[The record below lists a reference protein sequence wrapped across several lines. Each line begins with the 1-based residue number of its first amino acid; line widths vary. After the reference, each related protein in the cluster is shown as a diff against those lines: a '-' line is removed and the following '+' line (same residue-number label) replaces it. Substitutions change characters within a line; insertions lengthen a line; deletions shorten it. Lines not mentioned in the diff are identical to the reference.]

1 MAERENDGSKQ
12 QRKEGLMSN
21 VKSPEDLSTL
31 SFHEL
36 LSYDIGISLKLEAG
50 WYDPKNTTKHAVPF
64 LSRNLLYVRRANHG
78 VVPTG
83 TKKRVVNTEQY
94 GQKKLNLL
102 LDLFHHEPDPL
113 IEDMSGSTTSE
124 KRENGKKRPSGTVK
138 ITNKRRKLNDSESVD
153 NSNHLEEPKEDRMS
167 MYRTWAEKLAAN
179 DIIHCRAL
187 SQTVENQAIPFRRA
201 SASTKPS
208 NPTGNDVYLSS
219 TARAKTPMFV
229 HCVVMGEEGFPS
241 VYMEEKEDRRCPFC
255 YHDAVSD
262 TGMMIHLANSH
273 GDTIAF
279 DGARSE
285 VGELHILATFDPK
298 CNEFEGKENLNDFVY
313 IADRSAPI
321 TLPEVPI
328 VKRSAHKVAALD
340 VATRKK
346 HVRLLEE
353 MGADQRQIE
362 RYIPDDKIPV
372 RQYFHSRTNQPIV
385 GGDWDID
392 SDDDSTDDRW
402 LEKVTTS
409 LLDDFSDMSCDEKKF
424 MKLWNSFIKSNIVIA
439 DKSIP
444 KRCMAFIRANH
455 AELKKQKL
463 RQELVSHLHNLWDH
477 GLVSSDHIIECT
489 LEYDSLQETEKQVL
503 KR

>member
-1 MAERENDGSKQ
+1 M
-12 QRKEGLMSN
+12 
-21 VKSPEDLSTL
+21 
-31 SFHEL
+31 
-36 LSYDIGISLKLEAG
+36 KLEAG

-153 NSNHLEEPKEDRMS
+153 NSNHLVRLLFHKCRYFLILNNSQYSFCFKEEPKEDRMS

-255 YHDAVSD
+255 YHDAVSF
-262 TGMMIHLANSH
+262 GSSH
-273 GDTIAF
+273 
-279 DGARSE
+279 
-285 VGELHILATFDPK
+285 
-298 CNEFEGKENLNDFVY
+298 FV
-313 IADRSAPI
+313 
-321 TLPEVPI
+321 
-328 VKRSAHKVAALD
+328 
-340 VATRKK
+340 
-346 HVRLLEE
+346 
-353 MGADQRQIE
+353 
-362 RYIPDDKIPV
+362 
-372 RQYFHSRTNQPIV
+372 N
-385 GGDWDID
+385 
-392 SDDDSTDDRW
+392 
-402 LEKVTTS
+402 
-409 LLDDFSDMSCDEKKF
+409 C
-424 MKLWNSFIKSNIVIA
+424 
-439 DKSIP
+439 
-444 KRCMAFIRANH
+444 
-455 AELKKQKL
+455 
-463 RQELVSHLHNLWDH
+463 
-477 GLVSSDHIIECT
+477 
-489 LEYDSLQETEKQVL
+489 
-503 KR
+503 